1 MANDNKDKEQPC
13 VLAAPNCVG
22 QFTGPPQPALV
33 RPARGGLKPC
43 LPAIAGAE
51 RKHPVQFINIW
62 PFAVS
67 SRALIGAAR
76 PNPSVEA
83 RPNGGAPGPGHGYG
97 VHFPW
102 PGPGTPPSV
111 PPHLKR

>member
-1 MANDNKDKEQPC
+1 MRTRSAKLRRT
-13 VLAAPNCVG
+13 VHWAAATS
-22 QFTGPPQPALV
+22 TGASS
-33 RPARGGLKPC
+33 ARRVKPC